1 MRCDVIMSI
10 EANCTFKP
18 HIQRIMIVP
27 GRLAIDG
34 NTLTFKAYGKELTPF
49 SVEFDTTKIVRY
61 KHVKGLLGHKLF
73 IYYSDHEWYKFSQ
86 FSKEELINILK
97 ELA

>member
-1 MRCDVIMSI
+1 MSI

-34 NTLTFKAYGKELTPF
+34 KYTDF
-49 SVEFDTTKIVRY
+49 
-61 KHVKGLLGHKLF
+61 
-73 IYYSDHEWYKFSQ
+73 
-86 FSKEELINILK
+86 
-97 ELA
+97 